1 MTTEF
6 GLDVGVIGGAGHVG
20 LPLSLTFADCGL
32 KTVIYDVDADKVR
45 MIREGRMPFLEHGA
59 PEMLTR
65 ALAAGTLQV
74 EHDPACLSQC
84 RFLICI
90 VGTPVDEHLNPAFT
104 GIHRALDGCRDQFR
118 DGQVLVLRSTV
129 FPGTS
134 QHVQRYFQD
143 LGVDV
148 RVSFCPERVA
158 QGQSLREFRTLPQ
171 IISAFDEETLAEVGR
186 LFGHFAPAVVKM
198 PPMEA
203 ELCKLMT
210 NAWRYLQFA
219 AVNQFYMIAASRGL
233 DFDRILHGCRHDYP
247 RMAGMP
253 GPGFAAGPC
262 LVKDTMQLA
271 AFSHNHFVLGHAAML
286 INEGLPA
293 YLMELARR
301 QLSLREAVAGIL
313 GLAFKSESDDP
324 RDSLSY
330 KLRKLL
336 VLETA
341 GVLVTDPYVPD
352 PDVVPVE
359 QVLGESDVVF
369 VATPHKVYRELAVP
383 ADTVVIDVWSC
394 LGTQTPGTEST
405 TVARARSTPS

>member
-1 MTTEF
+1 MTTKFE
-6 GLDVGVIGGAGHVG
+6 LDVGVIGGAGHVG
-20 LPLSLTFADCGL
+20 LALSLTFADCGL
-32 KTVIYDVDADKVR
+32 HTVIYDIDADKVR
-45 MIREGRMPFLEHGA
+45 MIREGRMPFFEQDA
-59 PEMLTR
+59 PDMLRRT
-65 ALAAGTLQV
+65 LAAGTLQV
-74 EHDPACLSQC
+74 EHEPDSLRDC

-90 VGTPVDEHLNPAFT
+90 VGTPIDEHLNPAFT

-118 DGQVLVLRSTV
+118 DGQILVLRSTV

-134 QHVQRYFQD
+134 EHVQKYFQD

-158 QGQSLREFRTLPQ
+158 QGQSVREFRTLPQ
-171 IISAFDEETLAEVGR
+171 IISAFDEQTLTEVER
-186 LFGHFAPAVVKM
+186 LFRHFVPDVVTM

-210 NAWRYLQFA
+210 NSWRYLQFA
-219 AVNQFYMIAASRGL
+219 AVNQFYMIATSRGL
-233 DFDRILHGCRHDYP
+233 DFERMLHGCRHDYP

-253 GPGFAAGPC
+253 GPGLAAGPC

-271 AFSHNHFVLGHAAML
+271 AFSHNQFVLGHAAML

-293 YLMELARR
+293 YLIERARE
-301 QLSLREAVAGIL
+301 QLSLRHAVAGIL
-313 GLAFKSESDDP
+313 GLAFKAESDDP

-341 GVLVTDPYVPD
+341 GVLVTDPYVQD
-352 PDVVPVE
+352 PNVVPVE
-359 QVLGESDVVF
+359 RVLEEADVVF

-383 ADTVVIDVWSC
+383 ADTVVIDVWNC
-394 LGTQTPGTEST
+394 LGTQTS
-405 TVARARSTPS
+405 S

>member
-1 MTTEF
+1 MA
-6 GLDVGVIGGAGHVG
+6 GVNDRRQPIATPQAIH
-20 LPLSLTFADCGL
+20 STSRQRR
-32 KTVIYDVDADKVR
+32 T
-45 MIREGRMPFLEHGA
+45 
-59 PEMLTR
+59 
-65 ALAAGTLQV
+65 LAAGTLQV
-74 EHDPACLSQC
+74 DHEPDRMRDC

-90 VGTPVDEHLNPAFT
+90 VGTPIDEHLNPAFT

-118 DGQVLVLRSTV
+118 DGQILILRSTV

-134 QHVQRYFQD
+134 QHVQKYFQD

-158 QGQSLREFRTLPQ
+158 QGQSVREFRTLPQ
-171 IISAFDEETLAEVGR
+171 IISAFDEQALTEVER
-186 LFGHFAPAVVKM
+186 LFRHFVPDVVTM

-210 NAWRYLQFA
+210 NSWRYLQFA
-219 AVNQFYMIAASRGL
+219 AVNQFYMIATSRGL
-233 DFDRILHGCRHDYP
+233 DFERMLHGCRHDYP

-253 GPGFAAGPC
+253 GPGLAAGPC

-271 AFSHNHFVLGHAAML
+271 AFSHNQFVLGHAAML

-293 YLMELARR
+293 YLIERAGE
-301 QLSLREAVAGIL
+301 QLSLRHAVAGIL
-313 GLAFKSESDDP
+313 GLAFKAESDDP

-341 GVLVTDPYVPD
+341 GVLVTDPYVQD
-352 PDVVPVE
+352 PHVVPVE
-359 QVLGESDVVF
+359 RVLEEAAVPL
-369 VATPHKVYRELAVP
+369 VATPHQVYR
-383 ADTVVIDVWSC
+383 
-394 LGTQTPGTEST
+394 
-405 TVARARSTPS
+405 